1 MYLQP
6 LRLVAVGVIALGAAG
21 CFRGKLPPREF
32 YRLAPPDSV
41 LKVPRPLAAAP
52 LTGAIAIA
60 RFETP
65 GIYGSGSIV
74 YRVGTSEYGTYPSRE
89 WAIPLGEMLASMSE
103 NILQRRALTAA
114 RVSFDPGNARRDPYE
129 WRGTVREFDEVDA
142 PSGVSASVAISA
154 QLVRVADDSVLWSG
168 SAHDVES
175 IGQTRSMDAVIVG
188 LSTAAARALSRLAD
202 DAGATLRR
210 LAAAGAQGR

>member
-1 MYLQP
+1 M
-6 LRLVAVGVIALGAAG
+6 AVCLISLGAVG

-32 YRLAPPDSV
+32 YRLASPDSV
-41 LKVPRPLAAAP
+41 LKVPRPLATAP

-89 WAIPLGEMLASMSE
+89 WAIPLGEMLASLSE
-103 NILQRRALTAA
+103 NILERRALTSG

-129 WRGTVREFDEVDA
+129 WRGAVREFDEVDA
-142 PSGVSASVAISA
+142 SSGVSASVAISA

-168 SAHDVES
+168 SAHEVES